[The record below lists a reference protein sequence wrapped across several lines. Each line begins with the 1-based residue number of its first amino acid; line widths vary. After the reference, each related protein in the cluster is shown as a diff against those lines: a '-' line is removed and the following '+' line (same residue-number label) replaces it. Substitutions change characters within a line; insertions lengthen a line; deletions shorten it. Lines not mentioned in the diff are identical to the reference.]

1 MISKACGCVSPE
13 KKLAWEIQMYNFFS
27 YFNVYTNFIRK
38 NKFFKTSDY
47 GFKAENCVHSS
58 HTVNVTEVTHAE
70 FSQKYEFWETRTQI
84 NT

>member
-1 MISKACGCVSPE
+1 MFTQILSERTSF
-13 KKLAWEIQMYNFFS
+13 L
-27 YFNVYTNFIRK
+27 
-38 NKFFKTSDY
+38 KTSDY